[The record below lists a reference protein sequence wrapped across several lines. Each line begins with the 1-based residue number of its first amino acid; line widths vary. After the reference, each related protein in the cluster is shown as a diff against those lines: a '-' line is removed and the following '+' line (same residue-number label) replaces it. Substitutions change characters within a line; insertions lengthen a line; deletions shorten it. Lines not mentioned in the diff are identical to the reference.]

1 MLHKETS
8 GCRPVQ
14 PSTLELL
21 EKLMQVEELKDFALL
36 GGTSLALRWGHR
48 ISEDIDLF
56 TNQTKLLMSWQ

>member
-1 MLHKETS
+1 MLHKET
-8 GCRPVQ
+8 VQ

-21 EKLMQVEELKDFALL
+21 EKLMQVDELKDFALL

-56 TNQTKLLMSWQ
+56 NVNYGLLY